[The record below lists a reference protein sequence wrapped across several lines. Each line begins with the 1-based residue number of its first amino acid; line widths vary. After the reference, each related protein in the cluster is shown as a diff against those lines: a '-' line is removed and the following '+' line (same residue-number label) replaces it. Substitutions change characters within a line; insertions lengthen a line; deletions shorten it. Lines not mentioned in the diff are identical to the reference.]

1 MTDRLLALRAFVR
14 TAHSGSFSRAGRELG
29 LSQPSVSRIL
39 AQLET
44 EVGAPLLMRTTRRVT
59 LTDAGADYLARIEPL
74 LSDLEEADHAVRGT
88 GELRGVLRIA
98 LSSSFGVREVIPRLP
113 DFLERH
119 PALRVDLG
127 VSDARQ
133 DLVADGVDVALRLG
147 LLRNS
152 ALVSSKLAEAPR
164 LLAASPAYLERRGR
178 PRDPA
183 DLAAHA
189 LIVGPGGAGPDAWTF
204 IKSGRR
210 ISIRVEGKLTAAANE
225 GAVAA
230 ATVGLGITAT
240 SLWACR
246 AELERGALV
255 RAMSDWT
262 MDPVEVH
269 AVFAAGRAASP
280 AGRAFVDY
288 LAPLLRGGG

>member
-1 MTDRLLALRAFVR
+1 MTDRLLALRAYVR

-39 AQLET
+39 AGLEK
-44 EVGAPLLMRTTRRVT
+44 EVGAALLMRTTRRVT
-59 LTDAGADYLARIEPL
+59 LTDAGADYLVRIEPL
-74 LSDLEEADHAVRGT
+74 LLGLEEADHAARGT

-127 VSDARQ
+127 INDARQ
-133 DLVADGVDVALRLG
+133 DLVVDGVDVALRLG
-147 LLRNS
+147 LLPNS
-152 ALVSSKLAEAPR
+152 ALVSRKLAEAPR
-164 LLAASPAYLERRGR
+164 LLAASPFYLERRGR

-189 LIVGPGGAGPDAWTF
+189 LILGPGGAGPDAWTF
-204 IKSGRR
+204 NKSGRR
-210 ISIRVEGKLTAAANE
+210 VSTRVEGRLTSAANE

-230 ATVGLGITAT
+230 ATAGLGITAT

-246 AELERGALV
+246 AELERGSLV
-255 RAMSDWT
+255 RVMPDWA
-262 MDPVEVH
+262 MDPVEAH
-269 AVFAAGRAASP
+269 ALFPAGRAASP
-280 AGRAFVDY
+280 AARAFVDY